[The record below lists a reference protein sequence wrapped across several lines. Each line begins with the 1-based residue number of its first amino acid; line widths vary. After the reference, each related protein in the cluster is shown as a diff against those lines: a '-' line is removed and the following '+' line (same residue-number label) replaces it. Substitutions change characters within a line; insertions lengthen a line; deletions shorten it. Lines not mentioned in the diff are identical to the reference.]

1 MASPDE
7 NVSSGELRGLSATR
21 REEKERDAEV
31 RRQGTAGGG
40 AHQTAPRRV
49 ESGAP
54 LFSLRGLH
62 SNFYV
67 PAQSAETRQEPPL
80 LGPAFVPVSHTGAS
94 VDPHVF
100 VCHHPGA
107 SFSSLG
113 FF

>member
-7 NVSSGELRGLSATR
+7 NVSSGELRGLSATL
-21 REEKERDAEV
+21 REEKEREAEV

-40 AHQTAPRRV
+40 AHQTAPRKV

-67 PAQSAETRQEPPL
+67 PAQSAGTRQVLPL
-80 LGPAFVPVSHTGAS
+80 FRPAFVPVSHIRVC

-107 SFSSLG
+107 SFSPLG